1 MKMTQDNFYKEIV
14 KLLYRQADGKN
25 PDKMAY
31 SVYFHMK
38 EHPENVKMDKA
49 WRDMEMNMKTL
60 LSKHLG
66 WKMSDI
72 HRFLMKLH
80 NLAQYMK
87 KSS

>member
-14 KLLYRQADGKN
+14 RLLHRLADDKN
-25 PDKMAY
+25 PDQMAY
-31 SVYFHMK
+31 SVYLYMR

-49 WRDMEMNMKTL
+49 WGDMMKNMKIL

-72 HRFLMKLH
+72 HRFFMKLR
-80 NLAQYMK
+80 NLTQYMK